1 MRRESRTKF
10 WEISSFTG
18 GVEQDEL
25 GKLRKGRG
33 SNYGRKQE
41 IAVS

>member
-1 MRRESRTKF
+1 MRRESRAKF

-25 GKLRKGRG
+25 GKLRKGRD